1 MDISGLSADLADYLE
16 RLGVLGEVVSADVL
30 LVWVAVLL
38 EVELLFKG
46 IPVALV
52 LVLKEIVR

>member
-1 MDISGLSADLADYLE
+1 MDISGLSAGPAEYLE
-16 RLGVLGEVVSADVL
+16 RLGVLGEVVSADI
-30 LVWVAVLL
+30 LVIWVAVLL
-38 EVELLFKG
+38 KVELLFKG